1 MSSRAT
7 SSKKIIRIDPSQA
20 SKGARARAA
29 LMDTG
34 LELLG
39 ELTPRDLTPGV
50 ICVAAKMKR
59 PSFYTYFD
67 SVDALLAD
75 TLVREVSRLEGLYEA
90 QEEEG
95 RSALYRLARIPFFIF
110 RQATHELS
118 RLKAFT
124 TLFGY
129 MQFPTEAQSVGISR
143 DIAGAID
150 EGGLTLAPH
159 EVEVFTQIYLAS
171 LMSLITRHTQTAM
184 SANEIIDAIKILL
197 RGAGADPDELDDIF
211 QNIEASS

>member
-1 MSSRAT
+1 
-7 SSKKIIRIDPSQA
+7 
-20 SKGARARAA
+20 
-29 LMDTG
+29 MDAG

-129 MQFPTEAQSVGISR
+129 MQFPTEAQSV
-143 DIAGAID
+143 AID